1 MALFNIGMDRI
12 TKKLYTG
19 VRNQV
24 DSVAFLLDF
33 TSFFQDPLV
42 RIPSRAFFIAG
53 ISLILN
59 CRLSSK
65 AAFALILKIHP

>member
-33 TSFFQDPLV
+33 TSFL
-42 RIPSRAFFIAG
+42 
-53 ISLILN
+53 
-59 CRLSSK
+59 
-65 AAFALILKIHP
+65 

>member
-33 TSFFQDPLV
+33 TSFFRTLWFE
-42 RIPSRAFFIAG
+42 SRLGLFLLAG
-53 ISLILN
+53 ISLIFKGF
-59 CRLSSK
+59 RL
-65 AAFALILKIHP
+65 F